1 MFTSSAEY
9 RLLLRQD
16 NAAERLAARARD
28 VGTLN
33 TEELRRLEGVSTR
46 RSAAAERMR
55 STRVGPRTRPVGP
68 TPAVE
73 STLGDAPT
81 PGGAPIPGGGPTS
94 RRAPS
99 GGNRM
104 AVTIPLA
111 HAVRDGDVTL
121 ADLLG
126 RDDLAEFGQEA
137 IESAAIEIRYEG
149 YIERQMREV
158 ERASRS
164 ERLEI
169 PESLY
174 TEPLRELSSEGREK
188 ICRLKPRTLA
198 QASRIPG
205 VSPADVSVL
214 VVYAERERRRRG
226 HAPAPA

>member
-1 MFTSSAEY
+1 
-9 RLLLRQD
+9 
-16 NAAERLAARARD
+16 
-28 VGTLN
+28 
-33 TEELRRLEGVSTR
+33 
-46 RSAAAERMR
+46 
-55 STRVGPRTRPVGP
+55 
-68 TPAVE
+68 
-73 STLGDAPT
+73 
-81 PGGAPIPGGGPTS
+81 
-94 RRAPS
+94 
-99 GGNRM
+99 M